1 MVKIILKYKK
11 TTMAAQDV
19 WEILKLSNSKQRRGL
34 LSIRLLI
41 ISHWLKSP
49 KIRSVPTRNSG
60 GTLQEAL
67 KFSGRDVSIVWDGKE
82 IGTWLY
88 FFSV

>member
-1 MVKIILKYKK
+1 MGNSETFKLQTKERTIKYQSVDNFSL
-11 TTMAAQDV
+11 TQ
-19 WEILKLSNSKQRRGL
+19 
-34 LSIRLLI
+34 
-41 ISHWLKSP
+41 SP

-82 IGTWLY
+82 IGT
-88 FFSV
+88 